1 MSTLEWVYHIDT
13 YVYTH
18 MYIYTDT
25 HTHTHTHTHSG
36 FFSNVT
42 FLAIFLQYPS

>member
-1 MSTLEWVYHIDT
+1 MSTLERVYCIDT

-25 HTHTHTHTHSG
+25 HIHTHTHSG

-42 FLAIFLQYPS
+42 FLTIFLQYPS